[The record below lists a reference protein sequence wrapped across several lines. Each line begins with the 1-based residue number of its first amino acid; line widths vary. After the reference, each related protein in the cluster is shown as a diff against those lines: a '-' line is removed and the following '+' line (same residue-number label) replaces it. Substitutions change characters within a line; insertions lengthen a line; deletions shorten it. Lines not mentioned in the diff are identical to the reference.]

1 MAQRILIV
9 QGHPDPEGGH
19 FDHGLAD
26 AYAEGARANGHE
38 VCTVDVGALEFP
50 LVRSRAE
57 WEADNVPADV
67 AAAQQ
72 SLLWA
77 DHLLLVYPLWLG
89 TMPALLK
96 GFLEQLLRP
105 HFAFGGEPTRSGHP
119 LRGRSARIVV
129 TMGMPAPV
137 YRWYFRAHSLK
148 NLERNILHFCGIRP
162 VRALIVGSVE
172 GSAASRK
179 RWLRRMRDLGTRAR

>member
-9 QGHPDPEGGH
+9 QGHPDPERGH
-19 FDHGLAD
+19 FVPALAQ
-26 AYAEGARANGHE
+26 AYAEGAGAAGHE
-38 VCTVDVGALEFP
+38 VRIIEIGALEFP
-50 LVRSRAE
+50 LVRSRVD
-57 WEADNVPADV
+57 WEADDVPADI
-67 AAAQQ
+67 ATAQQ

-105 HFAFGGEPTRSGHP
+105 RFAFGEKPGRVGHP

-148 NLERNILHFCGIRP
+148 SLERNILHFCGIRP
-162 VRALIVGSVE
+162 VRASVVGSVE
-172 GSAASRK
+172 GSATRRE
-179 RWLRRMRDLGTRAR
+179 RWLRRMRELGARAR